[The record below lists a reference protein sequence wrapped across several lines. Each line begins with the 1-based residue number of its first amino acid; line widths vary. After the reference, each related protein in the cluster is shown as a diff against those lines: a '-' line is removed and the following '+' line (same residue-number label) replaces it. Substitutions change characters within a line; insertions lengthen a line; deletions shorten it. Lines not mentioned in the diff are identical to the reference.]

1 MYKGIKNND
10 RLNVIYNFKETF
22 INILRYKT
30 GGKML
35 TIYDIAKITGFSP
48 TTVSKVINNYP
59 DVSDKTRKKIQKA
72 LVELEF
78 QPNAQAQYLATKKT
92 WTIGVVYYE
101 GMGVGLAHSF
111 FSNVIQSLKQR
122 AEEYG
127 YSLLFGSKT
136 ERLRN
141 NTFLEYFKYARV
153 DGIVIISTDEGD
165 KETEEIVNSDF
176 PSVIIDIKNK
186 NAATVSSDNESG
198 CKLAVDYLYELGHR
212 KIAHISGGYGDVNWP
227 SKTRSRYYEAAM
239 NNLGLDVPEGYI
251 ADGIN
256 FDYSGGYTAM
266 QNLLKLQDRP
276 TAVFAAGD
284 KLALGAIAAIRD
296 AGMDVPKDF
305 SVIGF
310 DDIELARYVTPGLTT
325 IRQNSKELGSAA
337 ADLLVEQIN
346 EKKKSTENKVIPVEL
361 VKRDSCR
368 KIK

>member
-10 RLNVIYNFKETF
+10 RLNVIYNFKETI

-165 KETEEIVNSDF
+165 
-176 PSVIIDIKNK
+176 
-186 NAATVSSDNESG
+186 
-198 CKLAVDYLYELGHR
+198 
-212 KIAHISGGYGDVNWP
+212 
-227 SKTRSRYYEAAM
+227 
-239 NNLGLDVPEGYI
+239 
-251 ADGIN
+251 
-256 FDYSGGYTAM
+256 
-266 QNLLKLQDRP
+266 
-276 TAVFAAGD
+276 
-284 KLALGAIAAIRD
+284 
-296 AGMDVPKDF
+296 
-305 SVIGF
+305 
-310 DDIELARYVTPGLTT
+310 
-325 IRQNSKELGSAA
+325 
-337 ADLLVEQIN
+337 
-346 EKKKSTENKVIPVEL
+346 
-361 VKRDSCR
+361 
-368 KIK
+368 